1 MLLTIGQLADY
12 CGVTVRAVR
21 HYHRIG
27 LLAEPE
33 RDDSGYR
40 RYGAQAVV
48 DLTRIKV
55 LADGGV
61 PLSQVQTMLAADPEQ
76 FTAAI
81 DAIDNTLAQQIAGL
95 QRRRR
100 QLAGL
105 FAGDRL
111 VLPPEVADLLDQ
123 LRAIG
128 VSGHTVTMERDG
140 WTLVEALCPELASD
154 WVDQKRAALADP
166 EFRRLYLAC
175 DQARDW
181 DPDDPRL
188 TDLAAWGADWA
199 ATQHATRDG
208 PDTSPAQDRL
218 ALVEELV
225 AQQTAQAS
233 PALHRLNELGK
244 ALSSTDS
251 DRRSTNRASS
261 RTPDHP

>member
-1 MLLTIGQLADY
+1 
-12 CGVTVRAVR
+12 
-21 HYHRIG
+21 
-27 LLAEPE
+27 
-33 RDDSGYR
+33 
-40 RYGAQAVV
+40 
-48 DLTRIKV
+48 
-55 LADGGV
+55 
-61 PLSQVQTMLAADPEQ
+61 
-76 FTAAI
+76 
-81 DAIDNTLAQQIAGL
+81 
-95 QRRRR
+95 
-100 QLAGL
+100 
-105 FAGDRL
+105 
-111 VLPPEVADLLDQ
+111 
-123 LRAIG
+123 
-128 VSGHTVTMERDG
+128 MERDG